1 MEILV
6 PHDHNPPVPPDRI
19 ASANRLPLRADG
31 EFVLY
36 WMIAHRRPHW
46 NHALQQAVAR
56 AVELNKPLVVC
67 EYLRSGHLWSCDRL
81 HRLMIEGMAVNRAA
95 FARSSAHYLPYVEA
109 RAGDGAG
116 FLRPLVARA
125 CCVIADEF
133 PCYVHPRMVANLAA
147 EAPCLVETVDAN
159 GLLPLRATAAAHHRA
174 VDFRRTLQK
183 TLRPHLGHFPAADPL
198 RSARLPRLTPDQLPN
213 GSDPDELLK
222 DGLAQLPIDHT
233 VGPVALHGGFVAA
246 RAQLDAFLDH
256 RLGRYADERSTLVDG
271 AASGLSPW
279 LHLGHIS
286 AHEVVQAVWE
296 RTAWTPDRL
305 GSATR
310 GSKDGWWNA
319 SPAADA
325 FLDELVTWRE
335 LGHHFA
341 FHRPDYAEFSS
352 LPVWA
357 KTTLDQHRG
366 DRREHLYTREQFE
379 TASTHDELWNAAQ
392 RQLRSEGF
400 IHNYLR
406 MLWGKKVIEWSATPE
421 EAWATLDQ
429 LNNRWA
435 VDGCNP
441 NSWSG
446 IAWCFGRF
454 DRSWAPQRPIF
465 GSIRWMSS
473 DNTRRK
479 MNVKPY
485 LARWS
490 GMFATA

>member
-1 MEILV
+1 MPRV
-6 PHDHNPPVPPDRI
+6 HQPAPVPADRVAAANQAPIRPDG
-19 ASANRLPLRADG
+19 A
-31 EFVLY
+31 FVLY
-36 WMIAHRRPHW
+36 WMIAHRRPFW
-46 NHALQQAVAR
+46 NHALQHAVVR
-56 AVELNKPLVVC
+56 AAELGRPLLVC
-67 EYLRSGHLWSCDRL
+67 EYLRSGHQWSCDRL

-95 FARSSAHYLPYVEA
+95 FARTSAHYLPYVEPQA
-109 RAGDGAG
+109 GAG
-116 FLRPLVARA
+116 ASLLRGLVAQA

-159 GLLPLRATAAAHHRA
+159 GLMPLRATSAAHGRA

-183 TLRPHLGHFPAADPL
+183 TLAPHLGRFPLADPL
-198 RSARLPRLTPDQLPN
+198 AGISLPRLNPAILPAA
-213 GSDPDELLK
+213 SDPQALLSG
-222 DGLAQLPIDHT
+222 GLAGLPIDHQ
-233 VGPVALHGGFVAA
+233 VGAVDLHGGFVAA
-246 RAQLDAFLDH
+246 RAALAGFLDR
-256 RLGRYADERSTLVDG
+256 RLDRYGEERSAVVDS

-310 GSKDGWWNA
+310 GSKDGWWNV

-335 LGHHFA
+335 LGHHFG
-341 FHRPDYAEFSS
+341 FHRPDYAEYTS
-352 LPVWA
+352 LPTWA
-357 KTTLDQHRG
+357 QTTFDQHRA
-366 DRREHLYTREQFE
+366 DVRSHVYTREQFE
-379 TASTHDELWNAAQ
+379 RAETHDELWNAAQ
-392 RQLRSEGF
+392 RQLRSEGV

-421 EAWATLDQ
+421 EAWATLDH

-454 DRSWAPQRPIF
+454 DRPWAPQRPIF

-479 MNVKPY
+479 MDVKPY
-485 LARWS
+485 LARW
-490 GMFATA
+490 GALLGG